1 MDMEIVRLVNAS
13 WLHMS
18 DWQVFLTR
26 TLRLPQD
33 DASTRP
39 GAPDRIMPRQ
49 LPPLDWPPTL
59 FDDIQICQKTNRTG
73 DRVLQRRPHGDPLPP
88 TRSGGGKQSCH
99 RKLHS
104 SDWPVRK
111 P

>member
-1 MDMEIVRLVNAS
+1 MDMEIERLANAP
-13 WLHMS
+13 WLQMS
-18 DWQVFLTR
+18 DWRVFLTR

-33 DASTRP
+33 ESSGRP
-39 GAPDRIMPRQ
+39 GAPDGIMPRE

-59 FDDIQICQKTNRTG
+59 FDDVQVCHETNAPG
-73 DRVLQRRPHGDPLPP
+73 ERVLQRRPHGDPLPP
-88 TRSGGGKQSCH
+88 TKIGGGNHPCH

>member
-1 MDMEIVRLVNAS
+1 MDMEIMRLANAS

-18 DWQVFLTR
+18 DWQGFLTR

-33 DASTRP
+33 DAPNRP
-39 GAPDRIMPRQ
+39 GAPDGIMPRQ
-49 LPPLDWPPTL
+49 LPPLDWPPGL
-59 FDDIQICQKTNRTG
+59 FDDVQICQETG
-73 DRVLQRRPHGDPLPP
+73 DGVLQRRPHGDPLPP
-88 TRSGGGKQSCH
+88 TKSGGGKQSCH
-99 RKLHS
+99 WKLHS

>member
-1 MDMEIVRLVNAS
+1 MNMEIVRLANTS

-18 DWQVFLTR
+18 DWQVFLNR

-33 DASTRP
+33 NTSTRP
-39 GAPDRIMPRQ
+39 GAPDSIMPRQ

-59 FDDIQICQKTNRTG
+59 FDDVQTSHATNHPG
-73 DRVLQRRPHGDPLPP
+73 DQTLQRRPHGDPLPP
-88 TRSGGGKQSCH
+88 TKSGGGNHSCH

-104 SDWPVRK
+104 SGWPVRK

>member
-1 MDMEIVRLVNAS
+1 MDMEIVRLTNTS

-18 DWQVFLTR
+18 DWQGFLAR

-33 DASTRP
+33 DAPDRP
-39 GAPDRIMPRQ
+39 GAPDGIMPRQ
-49 LPPLDWPPTL
+49 LPPLDWPPGL
-59 FDDIQICQKTNRTG
+59 FEDAQICHETG

-88 TRSGGGKQSCH
+88 TKSGGGKQSCH

-104 SDWPVRK
+104 LDWPVRK

>member
-1 MDMEIVRLVNAS
+1 MDMEIVRLANAS
-13 WLHMS
+13 WLQTS
-18 DWQVFLTR
+18 DWQIFLTR

-33 DASTRP
+33 NRPSRP

-59 FDDIQICQKTNRTG
+59 FDDVQIAQMTNHPG
-73 DRVLQRRPHGDPLPP
+73 DRVLQRRPHGDPLTP
-88 TRSGGGKQSCH
+88 TKTGGGNHLWH
-99 RKLHS
+99 RKRHS
-104 SDWPVRK
+104 SDWPARK